1 MVVRGH
7 VKNGVVVPD
16 PPNSLP
22 EGAEV
27 RVEVV
32 ERPSPVQ
39 QGAQRQGGWWK
50 GQVHIADDFDQL
62 PDDIAYAFGMREA

>member
-1 MVVRGH
+1 MVIRGH

-32 ERPSPVQ
+32 ESPSAGELRAP
-39 QGAQRQGGWWK
+39 RQGGLWK
-50 GQVHIADDFDQL
+50 GQVHIDDDFDRM
-62 PDDIAYAFGMREA
+62 PDDIADAFGMREA